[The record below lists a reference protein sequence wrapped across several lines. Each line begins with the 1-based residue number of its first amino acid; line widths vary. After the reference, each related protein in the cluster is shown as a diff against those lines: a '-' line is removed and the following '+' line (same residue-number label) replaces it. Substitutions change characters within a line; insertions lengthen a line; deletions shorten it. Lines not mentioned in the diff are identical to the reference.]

1 MSHLKRRTFL
11 SGITGAVALTAVGT
25 QARAA
30 GGGDGGSPA
39 PAFSVVRK
47 GSAGATVLWWGGATA
62 QFAAGELA
70 GYVERMTGARLRLV
84 QARPAQP
91 RTASSGVLV
100 VPGLRD
106 QGAVVPPAWLAEADA
121 QLNGA
126 LADSYLVNA
135 TPHGVLLS
143 GVGDRGVVYATYA
156 LLEQWGIGFFA
167 PRFGY
172 YQGAAEG
179 VPRTADL
186 SVRSQSLL
194 VTPPWPV
201 RRKAIEE
208 GWSISEASL
217 TALIDWMG
225 KQRLNILVFP
235 YDYYGVGVTRYQDFA
250 AWMAPEL
257 AKRGIAVEVGGHGY
271 DAFLRPADYPQY
283 YTAGANVF
291 DVHDEAAVTQYIA
304 NVVAYL
310 RDRPEIG
317 VFDCWPPDG
326 ATWPKAALAA
336 FGSAT
341 NAEVHVVNRLVAAL
355 ADAGLSVQVE
365 RIAYDTGLDTPT
377 AGYAFDPDV
386 IIDYAAYGRTYTVPF
401 GDPSSSVNAHYL
413 DVLRKWRAAHPG
425 TLAIYDYS
433 RRYRWRELGNPIGVL
448 ARDAETYLSVGVNGI
463 GMYSEPATW
472 LQFEAVHLF
481 AARSAWDPTLTYDG
495 FLGSYLPARFG
506 PAAQQMA
513 DYLLRT
519 ADDPDVLNASGQP
532 AALRTKYQ
540 AAADDIAS
548 ARARTAGDSGAAL
561 VLDRLAA
568 GCELALAD
576 IDITRY
582 TQAGDP
588 AGKQQAMDLYRRLTQ
603 QHRFNG
609 VQLES
614 SYSTPRYGEQVTRQ
628 QIATEY
634 RSPAW
639 GYLPQTQ
646 LTVRQGTSV
655 DVTVTAQDVD
665 FLGHDVGWTL
675 AAPSGLAADRGQG
688 LLRVSGAREVSRTVR
703 LSADSALAPGQYTVT
718 VAFTADGSELTTAR
732 CTVSVTG

>member
-30 GGGDGGSPA
+30 DGRAQA
-39 PAFSVVRK
+39 PAFPVVRK
-47 GSAGATVLWWGGATA
+47 GGAAATVLWWGGATA

-70 GYVERMTGARLRLV
+70 GYVQRMSGARLQV
-84 QARPAQP
+84 VHARPEQP
-91 RTASSGVLV
+91 RTAASGVAVL
-100 VPGLRD
+100 PGLRD
-106 QGAVVPPAWLAEADA
+106 QGAVVPPPWLADADA
-121 QLNGA
+121 QLNGRA
-126 LADSYLVNA
+126 TDSYLVSA
-135 TPHGVLLS
+135 TAHGVLLS
-143 GVGDRGVVYATYA
+143 GVGERGVVYATYA
-156 LLEQWGIGFFA
+156 LLEQWGVGFFA
-167 PRFGY
+167 PGFDY

-179 VPRTADL
+179 VPRTADIG
-186 SVRSQSLL
+186 VRAQSLL

-208 GWSISEASL
+208 GWSISKSSL

-235 YDYYGVGVTRYQDFA
+235 YDYYGAGVTRYEDFA

-291 DVHDEAAVTQYIA
+291 DVHDDAALSQYIA

-326 ATWPKAALAA
+326 AAWPKATLAA

-341 NAEVHVVNRLVAAL
+341 NAEVHVVNTLVAAL
-355 ADAGLSVQVE
+355 ADAGLGVQVE
-365 RIAYDTGLDTPT
+365 RIAYGAGLDTPT

-386 IIDYAAYGRTYTVPF
+386 VIDYAAYGRTYTVPF
-401 GDPSSSVNAHYL
+401 GDPSSTVNAHYL
-413 DVLRKWRAAHPG
+413 DVLRQWRATHPG

-433 RRYRWRELGNPIGVL
+433 RRYRWRELGNPIDVL
-448 ARDAETYLSVGVNGI
+448 ARDAETYLSVGVDGI
-463 GMYSEPATW
+463 GMYAEPASW

-495 FLGSYLPARFG
+495 FLGGYLPARFG
-506 PAAQQMA
+506 PAAQDMA

-519 ADDPDVLNASGQP
+519 ADDPDILNTASQP

-540 AAADDIAS
+540 AAAADIAS
-548 ARARTAGDSGAAL
+548 AQARTAADSAAAL

-582 TQAGDP
+582 AQANDA

-609 VQLES
+609 IQLES

-646 LTVRQGTSV
+646 LTVPQGASV
-655 DVTVTAQDVD
+655 DLTVTAQDVD
-665 FLGHDVGWTL
+665 FRGHDVGWTL
-675 AAPSGLAADRGQG
+675 VAPSGLAADLTQG
-688 LLRVSGAREVSRTVR
+688 SLRVSEAREVSRTVR
-703 LSADSALAPGQYTVT
+703 LSAGSGLAPGQYTVT
-718 VAFTADGSELTTAR
+718 VAFTADGSELATTR
-732 CTVSVTG
+732 CTVSVTS